1 MERCGTIPEAAA
13 GLRYHGG
20 NINGAR
26 HQFPDAPQPWIDLST
41 GINPLPYPIGAIAP
55 GVWAKLPELSALA
68 ALEAAARTA
77 YGAGPSTD
85 IVAAPGTQA
94 LIQWLP
100 RIFPAR
106 RVGVLG
112 FTYEEHERCWRA
124 GGAEV
129 TTVTALA
136 DLAAF
141 DVGIVVN
148 PNNPDGRTYPPES
161 LAETAVSFAEKG
173 GLLVVDEA
181 FMDVLGR
188 RNSLVPRFPEAGAL
202 VLRSFG
208 KIYGLAG
215 LRLGFAAASPEVGA
229 MLRRAIGPWAVSGLA
244 LEIGQRAL
252 TDESWLTRAVSRLC
266 GEANRLDGL
275 LQAAGFEI
283 VGGTP
288 LFRLAQH
295 KDAPRWFEWLAHAGI
310 LTRPFNARPDW
321 LRFGIPPAL
330 ADWDRLEAAI
340 HDGCTRQATGGV
352 EAGDEALDHAR

>member
-26 HQFPDAPQPWIDLST
+26 LLFPNAPEPWTDLST

-55 GVWAKLPELSALA
+55 NAWAKLPELSDVA
-68 ALEAAARTA
+68 ALESAARTA
-77 YGAGPSTD
+77 YGAGPSTE

-94 LIQWLP
+94 LLQWLP
-100 RIFPAR
+100 RIFPAQ
-106 RVGVLG
+106 RVGILG

-129 TTVTALA
+129 TTVAALS
-136 DLAAF
+136 DLLAF
-141 DVGIVVN
+141 DVGVVVN
-148 PNNPDGRTYPPES
+148 PNNPDGRIYPPEI
-161 LAETAVSFAEKG
+161 LAETAVSLAG
-173 GLLVVDEA
+173 HGRLLVVDEA
-181 FMDVLGR
+181 FMDALGR
-188 RNSLVPRFPEAGAL
+188 RNSLVPGLPEAGAL

-215 LRLGFAAASPEVGA
+215 LRLGFAAASPAVGA
-229 MLRRAIGPWAVSGLA
+229 MLRRAIGPWAVSGPA

-252 TDESWLTRAVSRLC
+252 MDEAWLTTTVARLRN
-266 GEANRLDGL
+266 EAARLDRL

-295 KDAPRWFEWLAHAGI
+295 KDAVLWFEQLGRAGI
-310 LTRPFNARPDW
+310 LTRPFDAKPDW
-321 LRFGIPPAL
+321 LRFGIPHA
-330 ADWDRLEAAI
+330 AEHWDRLEAAMR
-340 HDGCTRQATGGV
+340 DNCAGQAAGGSTI
-352 EAGDEALDHAR
+352 